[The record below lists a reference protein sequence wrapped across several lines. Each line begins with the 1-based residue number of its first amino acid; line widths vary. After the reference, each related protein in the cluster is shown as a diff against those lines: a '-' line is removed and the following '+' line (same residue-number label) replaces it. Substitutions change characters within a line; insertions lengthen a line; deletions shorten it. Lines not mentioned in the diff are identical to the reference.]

1 MTDHRHRQIRRHDMQ
16 IKLITTVVLAS
27 VITSAASAGP
37 LENAWYRQKLS
48 IANGIADGSLSYRE
62 AIRLERRA
70 IAIRNEAAYLR
81 ATGGHLGPFER
92 AYLGARLLEQRGA
105 IYYHRHN

>member
-1 MTDHRHRQIRRHDMQ
+1 M
-16 IKLITTVVLAS
+16 KITFITATVLTCIVAGS
-27 VITSAASAGP
+27 ASAGP
-37 LENAWYRQKLS
+37 LEDAWLRQKLS

-81 ATGGHLGPFER
+81 YTGGYLGPFER
-92 AYLGARLLEQRGA
+92 AYLGARLLEQRSG
-105 IYYHRHN
+105 IYDHRHN

>member
-1 MTDHRHRQIRRHDMQ
+1 MKMQ
-16 IKLITTVVLAS
+16 IITTVLLAT
-27 VITSAASAGP
+27 VVTSAASAGP
-37 LENAWYRQKLS
+37 LENAWYRQKVS
-48 IANGIADGSLSYRE
+48 IANGLADNSLSYKE

-81 ATGGHLGPFER
+81 YTGGQLRPWER
-92 AYLGARLLEQRGA
+92 AYLGARLLGQRAA

>member
-1 MTDHRHRQIRRHDMQ
+1 M
-16 IKLITTVVLAS
+16 KITF
-27 VITSAASAGP
+27 ITAMMLTSIVAGSASAGP
-37 LENAWYRQKLS
+37 LENAWQRQRLS

-62 AIRLERRA
+62 AINLSRRA

-81 ATGGHLGPFER
+81 YTGGHLGPFER
-92 AYLGARLLEQRGA
+92 AYLGARLLQQRGA